1 MARNPRIDS
10 EGNIVSDT
18 GKKLNPD
25 DFTVLLVPKTKKKL
39 KEKDWMMF
47 YQAGLAK
54 LAKDKELRGAPRSV
68 LDYLMSMMDFENFI
82 GVDQTRIANEL
93 AMEKASVSKAIKLLL
108 EKKILEKGP
117 KFGRMNS
124 YKLNDF
130 YAWRGTVESKH
141 QSKILSM
148 ADARKKKADHI
159 SP

>member
-10 EGNIVSDT
+10 EGNIVSDL
-18 GKKLNPD
+18 GEKLNPD
-25 DFTVLLVPKTKKKL
+25 NFTVLLVPKTKKKM

-54 LAKDKELRGAPRSV
+54 LAKDKQLRGAPRSV

-93 AMEKASVSKAIKLLL
+93 SMAKPNVSNAIKLLL
-108 EKKILEKGP
+108 DKKILEKGP

-130 YAWRGTVESKH
+130 YAWKGTVESKH
-141 QSKILSM
+141 QSKVINM
-148 ADARKKKADHI
+148 AKAKRDLQNKA
-159 SP
+159 